1 MRENVLTS
9 VYPDDTVADEP
20 DVTPRPAKM
29 TDATKLTVPVP
40 YMISLIGLA
49 VVCAAGVW
57 RIEGKVGQFETAMQ
71 YERELDQQRE
81 KYLDQRFTALESK
94 IESAGLRNFAMQQ
107 QSRID
112 ELAKKR

>member
-1 MRENVLTS
+1 MRESAALAVFPVDEAS
-9 VYPDDTVADEP
+9 VVSPTREA
-20 DVTPRPAKM
+20 RS
-29 TDATKLTVPVP
+29 TDAAKLTVPLP
-40 YMISLIGLA
+40 YLATLIGLA
-49 VVCAAGVW
+49 LAGAAGVW

-81 KYLDQRFTALESK
+81 KYLDQRFSALEAK
-94 IESAGLRNFAMQQ
+94 IESSGLRNFAMQQ